1 MSFKKEMGTIMEL
14 LATVWIQKWLQLA
27 FAVQPMFSKLC
38 DLNGKRFFLTLAG
51 SAICAG
57 LRCDCSSQLPR
68 GQRGNKEGVC
78 RGGAWQ
84 FFPPLHQCDF
94 ATPLI
99 EQVFVSLPLVTE
111 FDCVTYCAPWD
122 MSKHHPE
129 ETWKVL
135 AHWGLL
141 FCCWEPG
148 AHPLEKPKLT
158 SWSRRNHVGR
168 G

>member
-1 MSFKKEMGTIMEL
+1 MASVSFSQL
-14 LATVWIQKWLQLA
+14 LGQQ
-27 FAVQPMFSKLC
+27 FVQ
-38 DLNGKRFFLTLAG
+38 G
-51 SAICAG
+51 SAATAHLSCPVA
-57 LRCDCSSQLPR
+57 
-68 GQRGNKEGVC
+68 
-78 RGGAWQ
+78 RGGTKKVFAEVGRDSS
-84 FFPPLHQCDF
+84 FHPYTNVPLQCDF